1 MVAKDIMKTNVI
13 TVLPSTPVTEAA
25 TIMREENIGSLVV
38 VGVDKRLLGIITD
51 RDIVVSVVANGKSPV
66 ETVVEDVMTSELI
79 TVQEDESVFE
89 ILRVLGKNSIRRV
102 PVLRRGRL
110 VGIVSVDDLI
120 VLVVTEL
127 SNLASALSSTSKVL

>member
-1 MVAKDIMKTNVI
+1 MVAKDIMKTNVV
-13 TVLPSTPVTEAA
+13 TVPPSTLVTEAA

-38 VGVDKRLLGIITD
+38 VGVDKKLLGIITD
-51 RDIVVSVVANGKSPV
+51 RDIVVSVVANSESPLEV
-66 ETVVEDVMTSELI
+66 LVGDVMTSELI
-79 TVQEDESVFE
+79 TVQENESIFE
-89 ILRVLGKNSIRRV
+89 VLRVLGKNSIRRV
-102 PVLRRGRL
+102 PVLRGARL

>member
-1 MVAKDIMKTNVI
+1 MVAKDIMKTNVV

-38 VGVDKRLLGIITD
+38 VGIDKKLLGIITD

-66 ETVVEDVMTSELI
+66 EVVVGDVMTRELI
-79 TVQEDESVFE
+79 TVQEDESIFE
-89 ILRVLGKNSIRRV
+89 VLRVLGKNSIRRV

>member
-1 MVAKDIMKTNVI
+1 MVAKDVMKTNVV
-13 TVLPSTPVTEAA
+13 TVPPSTPVREAA

-38 VGVDKRLLGIITD
+38 VGVDKKLLGIITD
-51 RDIVVSVVANGKSPV
+51 RDIVVSVVANGKSPIDV
-66 ETVVEDVMTSELI
+66 LVEDVMTRELI
-79 TVQEDESVFE
+79 TVQESESVFE
-89 ILRVLGKNSIRRV
+89 ILRVLAKNSIRRV
-102 PVLRRGRL
+102 PVLRRRRL

>member
-1 MVAKDIMKTNVI
+1 MVAKDIMKTNVV
-13 TVLPSTPVTEAA
+13 TVLPSAPVTEAA

-38 VGVDKRLLGIITD
+38 VGFDKKLLGIITD
-51 RDIVVSVVANGKSPV
+51 RDIVVSVVANGKSPL
-66 ETVVEDVMTSELI
+66 EVVVGDVMTSELI
-79 TVQEDESVFE
+79 TVQEDESIFE
-89 ILRVLGKNSIRRV
+89 VLRVLGRNSIRRV

>member
-1 MVAKDIMKTNVI
+1 MVAKDVMKTNVV
-13 TVLPSTPVTEAA
+13 TVPPSMPVREAA

-38 VGVDKRLLGIITD
+38 VGVDKQLLGIITD
-51 RDIVVSVVANGKSPV
+51 RDIVVSVVANGKSPIEV
-66 ETVVEDVMTSELI
+66 LVEDVMTRELI
-79 TVQEDESVFE
+79 TVQESESVFE
-89 ILRVLGKNSIRRV
+89 ILRVLAKNSIRRV
-102 PVLRRGRL
+102 PVLRRRRL

>member
-1 MVAKDIMKTNVI
+1 MVAKDIMKTSVV
-13 TVLPSTPVTEAA
+13 TVPPSTPVMEAA
-25 TIMREENIGSLVV
+25 RIMREENIGSLVV
-38 VGVDKRLLGIITD
+38 VGIDKRLLGIITD
-51 RDIVVSVVANGKSPV
+51 RDIVVSVVANGKSPLDV
-66 ETVVEDVMTSELI
+66 SVGDVMTSELI
-79 TVQEDESVFE
+79 TIQENESVFE

-102 PVLRRGRL
+102 PVLRGGRL

>member
-1 MVAKDIMKTNVI
+1 MVAKDIMKTNVV

-25 TIMREENIGSLVV
+25 RIMREENIGSLVV
-38 VGVDKRLLGIITD
+38 VGVDKKLLGIITD
-51 RDIVVSVVANGKSPV
+51 RDIVVSVVANGKSPL
-66 ETVVEDVMTSELI
+66 EVVVGDVMTSELI

-89 ILRVLGKNSIRRV
+89 ILRVLGRNSIRRV

>member
-1 MVAKDIMKTNVI
+1 MVAKDIMKTNVV

-25 TIMREENIGSLVV
+25 TIMREENIGSLVI
-38 VGVDKRLLGIITD
+38 VGVDKKLLGIITD
-51 RDIVVSVVANGKSPV
+51 RDIVVSVVANGKSPL
-66 ETVVEDVMTSELI
+66 EVVVGDVMTSELI
-79 TVQEDESVFE
+79 TVQEDESIFE
-89 ILRVLGKNSIRRV
+89 ILRVLGRNSIRRV